1 MAELGGFG
9 RGLLKGARSAADK
22 AKEKAESAVRRVRED
37 DEPVPAEP
45 VEPAAEPMDLA
56 GEGDEHPDDD
66 EIRDIVA
73 RLNALIDARRPPA
86 GPIMEPWA
94 IGLGD
99 LVGDIPGFPRR
110 LDGPAR
116 RLDRFGGVAITP
128 ETIAFDGED
137 VEWSDVTEVRVRHV
151 LDYLVDDAV
160 EQQLERLPLPP
171 FPGRKRVLEALGKAV
186 LTWGLVLAKE
196 QLEKPSFDL
205 RVPAE
210 VDYRGRFRSTK
221 TLGGGVVAA
230 IMLADPSVS
239 ASVIATARARGI
251 PVVQADNELE
261 AAIDRSAELRAKIAK
276 IQAELDRFGD
286 RFGRKR

>member
-1 MAELGGFG
+1 MTSGGGFG
-9 RGLLKGARSAADK
+9 RGLLKGARSMADK
-22 AKEKAESAVRRVRED
+22 AKDKAEAAVSKVRD
-37 DEPVPAEP
+37 DEPEQPP
-45 VEPAAEPMDLA
+45 QDPAEPMDLA
-56 GEGDEHPDDD
+56 GEGDEHPDDA
-66 EIRDIVA
+66 EVRDIVA

-86 GPIMEPWA
+86 GPITQPWA

-99 LVGDIPGFPRR
+99 LVGDVPGFPRR
-110 LDGPAR
+110 LDGLAR
-116 RLDRFGGVAITP
+116 RLDRFGGVAISP

-137 VEWSDVTEVRVRHV
+137 VEWADVTEVRVRHV

-186 LTWGLVLAKE
+186 LTWSLVLAKE
-196 QLEKPSFDL
+196 QLEKPQFDL

-221 TLGGGVVAA
+221 TLSGGVVAA

-239 ASVIATARARGI
+239 ASVIATAQARGI
-251 PVVQADNELE
+251 PVVQADNELD
-261 AAIDRSAELRAKIAK
+261 AAIDRSVAIRAKIAK
-276 IQAELDRFGD
+276 IQGQLDGFGD

>member
-1 MAELGGFG
+1 MSNGGGFG
-9 RGLLKGARSAADK
+9 RGLLKGARSVADK
-22 AKEKAESAVRRVRED
+22 ARDKAETAVNRVRD
-37 DEPVPAEP
+37 DEPEP
-45 VEPAAEPMDLA
+45 QERPAEPMDLA
-56 GEGDEHPDDD
+56 GEGEEHPDDA
-66 EIRDIVA
+66 EVRDIVA

-86 GPIMEPWA
+86 GPITEPWA

-110 LDGPAR
+110 LDGLAR
-116 RLDRFGGVAITP
+116 RLDRFGGVAISP

-137 VEWSDVTEVRVRHV
+137 VEWAEVTEVRVRHV

-186 LTWGLVLAKE
+186 LTWSLVLAKE
-196 QLEKPSFDL
+196 QLEKPQFDL

-221 TLGGGVVAA
+221 TLSGGVVAA
-230 IMLADPSVS
+230 VMLADPSVS
-239 ASVIATARARGI
+239 ASVVATARARGI

>member
-1 MAELGGFG
+1 MADLGGIG
-9 RGLLKGARSAADK
+9 RGLLKGARSAA
-22 AKEKAESAVRRVRED
+22 EKAESAVRRGRSD
-37 DEPVPAEP
+37 DEPREEP
-45 VEPAAEPMDLA
+45 PPDERMDLA
-56 GEGDEHPDDD
+56 GEADEHPDDA
-66 EIRDIVA
+66 EIRDIVE
-73 RLNALIDARRPPA
+73 RLNAIIDARRPPA
-86 GPIMEPWA
+86 GPITQPWSV
-94 IGLGD
+94 GLGD

-110 LDGPAR
+110 LDGLAR

-137 VEWSDVTEVRVRHV
+137 VEWEDVTEVRVRHV

-186 LTWGLVLAKE
+186 LTWSLVLAKE

-210 VDYRGRFRSTK
+210 IDYRGRFRSTK

-239 ASVIATARARGI
+239 ASVIATAQAKGI
-251 PVVQADNELE
+251 PVVQADNELN
-261 AAIDRSAELRAKIAK
+261 AAIDRSAELRQKIAK

-286 RFGRKR
+286 RFGRPPAR

>member
-1 MAELGGFG
+1 MSSGGGFG
-9 RGLLKGARSAADK
+9 RGLLKGALSMADK
-22 AKEKAESAVRRVRED
+22 AKDKAEAAVNRARD
-37 DEPVPAEP
+37 DEPEQPP
-45 VEPAAEPMDLA
+45 QDPAEPMDLA
-56 GEGDEHPDDD
+56 AEGDEHPDDA

-73 RLNALIDARRPPA
+73 RLNAIIDARRPPA
-86 GPIMEPWA
+86 GPITQPWSV
-94 IGLGD
+94 GLGD

-110 LDGPAR
+110 LDGLAR

-137 VEWSDVTEVRVRHV
+137 VEWADVTEVRVRHV

-186 LTWGLVLAKE
+186 LTWSLVLANE
-196 QLEKPSFDL
+196 QLEKPNFDL

-239 ASVIATARARGI
+239 ASVIATAQAKGI
-251 PVVQADNELE
+251 PVVRADNELD
-261 AAIDRSAELRAKIAK
+261 AAIDRSAELRQKIAK

>member
-1 MAELGGFG
+1 MSNGGGFG
-9 RGLLKGARSAADK
+9 RGLLKGARSMADK
-22 AKEKAESAVRRVRED
+22 AKDKAEAAVQRVRD
-37 DEPVPAEP
+37 DEPEQQQQQQDP
-45 VEPAAEPMDLA
+45 AEPMDLA
-56 GEGDEHPDDD
+56 AEGDEHPDDA

-73 RLNALIDARRPPA
+73 RLNALIDTRRPPA
-86 GPIMEPWA
+86 GPITQPWA

-110 LDGPAR
+110 LDGLAR
-116 RLDRFGGVAITP
+116 RLDRFGGVAISP

-137 VEWSDVTEVRVRHV
+137 VEWADVTEVRVRHV

-186 LTWGLVLAKE
+186 LTWSLVLAKE
-196 QLEKPSFDL
+196 QLEMPKFDL

-210 VDYRGRFRSTK
+210 IDYRGRFRSTK
-221 TLGGGVVAA
+221 TLSGGVVAA
-230 IMLADPSVS
+230 IMLADPSIS
-239 ASVIATARARGI
+239 ASVIATAQAKGI

-261 AAIDRSAELRAKIAK
+261 AAIDRSTELRAKIAK